1 MTQLAASEPSVTFEF
16 CCVANI
22 ACWKWTPSLITML
35 PRPTRHL
42 QRSAF
47 IARDGRCR
55 LGSGAGVGA
64 WVGRGVVPVALVAGG
79 GVRLACAHAT
89 RGRRLDGPVP
99 AALPAN
105 ARVLPS
111 VGWDCGGGTDALD
124 VPDLEGG
131 RGGGVAGVVD
141 LLDGP
146 FAQLRHLGLALQY
159 LGAVGAVA
167 MVSGV
172 FKKCD
177 LVERV
182 SDDLIFEFFWCG
194 GALAGSV

>member
-111 VGWDCGGGTDALD
+111 VGWGCGGGTDALD

-146 FAQLRHLGLALQY
+146 FAQLRHLGLARCSTWELWELWRWFQECSKNAIW
-159 LGAVGAVA
+159 LSESA
-167 MVSGV
+167 MT
-172 FKKCD
+172 
-177 LVERV
+177 
-182 SDDLIFEFFWCG
+182 
-194 GALAGSV
+194 